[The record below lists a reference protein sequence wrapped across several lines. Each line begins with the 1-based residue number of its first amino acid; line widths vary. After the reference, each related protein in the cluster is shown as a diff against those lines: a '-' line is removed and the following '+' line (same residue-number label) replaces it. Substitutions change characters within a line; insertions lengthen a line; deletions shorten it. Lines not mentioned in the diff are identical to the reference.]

1 MSKMYPGKAGRDVF
15 LRRLNHAAIAGLAV
29 LTMVAA
35 GCAKDGA
42 AKENLSASSSPTGA
56 GNDLPEVLATIGDE
70 KITLADV
77 RARVG
82 DDLSR
87 VETQYLQTRSTLIDN
102 ALKGM
107 LRERVIDAEAKKQG
121 KSYEQLVEA
130 EAGIGINPSE
140 EDIAAWYRD
149 NPGRTGGRP
158 LETISSQISDLLRSE
173 RRTAAEAQLQER
185 LNKERKVAVNFHPF
199 RLTFDNSNSP
209 SLGKENAPVTLVEFS
224 DFQCPFCTRFAP
236 TLRQVNQKY
245 GDQVRIVYRQY
256 PIPSIHPFA
265 FKASEASLCANDQG
279 KFWELHD
286 VMFANQS
293 KLSVTDI
300 KQHAGALGMDRK
312 KFDTCLDTG
321 RYVEQVQ
328 RDMAEGTRVGITG
341 TPAVFINGVEL
352 KGGAVPFE
360 TVAAAIDQE
369 LRRTTTK

>member
-1 MSKMYPGKAGRDVF
+1 MLTKFPEKAGTVMSARH
-15 LRRLNHAAIAGLAV
+15 LSHAVALGLAL
-29 LTMVAA
+29 LTFASA
-35 GCAKDGA
+35 GCARDGTATENPSGSSSSGA
-42 AKENLSASSSPTGA
+42 A
-56 GNDLPEVLATIGDE
+56 NDLPEVLATIGDE

-82 DDLSR
+82 DDLAR

-102 ALKGM
+102 ALKSM

-121 KSYEQLVEA
+121 KTYEELIAA

-140 EDIAAWYRD
+140 EDIARWYRD
-149 NPGRTGGRP
+149 NPDRTGGRP
-158 LETISSQISDLLRSE
+158 IEQIRSQISDLLRNE
-173 RRTAAEAQLQER
+173 RRTAAEAQLHAR

-199 RLTFDNSNSP
+199 RLTFDNANSP
-209 SLGKENAPVTLVEFS
+209 ALGKENAPVTLVEFS
-224 DFQCPFCTRFAP
+224 DFQCPFCNRFAP
-236 TLRQVNQKY
+236 TLKQVHQKY

-265 FKASEASLCANDQG
+265 FKASEASLCANEQG

-286 VMFANQS
+286 AMFANQS
-293 KLSVTDI
+293 KLTVSDI
-300 KQHAGALGMDRK
+300 KQKAGELGIDRR

-321 RYVEQVQ
+321 RFVEQVQ
-328 RDMAEGTRVGITG
+328 KDMAEGVKVGITG

-352 KGGAVPFE
+352 KGGAVAFE

-369 LRRTTTK
+369 LARTAAN